1 MIESLLIIGSLYTG
15 ALFFLSYRSRKE
27 IKTSSDFMLGGAKI
41 GLVLGEG
48 FIEENKDNTIFAKF
62 KYEDRDLID
71 ERKVYQ
77 ISDLTKLSVSNFKSI
92 YEKSE

>member
-1 MIESLLIIGSLYTG
+1 MPLLQEYFYG
-15 ALFFLSYRSRKE
+15 
-27 IKTSSDFMLGGAKI
+27 DFGKI

-48 FIEENKDNTIFAKF
+48 FIKENKDKTIFAKF
-62 KYEDRDLID
+62 KYDDRDLID